1 MKQLLIDHTPFHI
14 AKMTISEAK
23 TSGDGRMR
31 ITGKLQ
37 ESGVKNGNG
46 RVYPP
51 EVLKKQVE
59 LYTKGP
65 IASNTAMGELDHPE
79 STIVNLNNVSHVIN
93 KVWWEGNDVMGMLT
107 LLNTP
112 SGKIAQEIIL
122 AGIPLGISS
131 RGMGSVKQIGE
142 TVRELGLAG
151 EQQKKGTPT
160 MGGIII
166 LLSILID
173 GSLWCNF
180 WWKDKDYSDGKLTA
194 DPTRNIFIQVMQHK
208 KYQNFDVQTLTSPVV
223 SLWNLNNSIDR
234 TKTRI
239 ESEIYFN
246 NAYLN
251 YESIMFENVGH
262 FMHLDKK
269 VADCILLKIKTYLL

>member
-23 TSGDGRMR
+23 ISSDGRMR

-46 RVYPP
+46 RVYPS
-51 EVLKKQVE
+51 EILKKQVE
-59 LYTKGP
+59 LYANGP
-65 IASNTAMGELDHPE
+65 VKSNTAMGELDHPE
-79 STIVNLNNVSHVIN
+79 STIVNLNNVSHLIN

-142 TVRELGLAG
+142 TVEVQDDFELLCWDLVSVPSTPNAYMTLA
-151 EQQKKGTPT
+151 EAQQHK
-160 MGGIII
+160 
-166 LLSILID
+166 SV
-173 GSLWCNF
+173 
-180 WWKDKDYSDGKLTA
+180 KDYNKV
-194 DPTRNIFIQVMQHK
+194 N
-208 KYQNFDVQTLTSPVV
+208 
-223 SLWNLNNSIDR
+223 SLI
-234 TKTRI
+234 T
-239 ESEIYFN
+239 EIICTTTG
-246 NAYLN
+246 ACPL
-251 YESIMFENVGH
+251 
-262 FMHLDKK
+262 
-269 VADCILLKIKTYLL
+269 C